1 MSSAVSQS
9 VGKAGTT
16 TTLNSSPNPS
26 TMGQTV
32 NFVATVIAQ
41 YGGAATGTVTFKDGA
56 KTVLGTAS
64 LINGSA
70 TLPFSTLGMG
80 SHTVTAMYGG
90 AANSNGSTSSAI
102 TQTVVAKTATTTTVS
117 SSLNP
122 SFV

>member
-1 MSSAVSQS
+1 VSSAVSQS

-56 KTVLGTAS
+56 KTVLGTA

-90 AANSNGSTSSAI
+90 DANSNGSTSSAI